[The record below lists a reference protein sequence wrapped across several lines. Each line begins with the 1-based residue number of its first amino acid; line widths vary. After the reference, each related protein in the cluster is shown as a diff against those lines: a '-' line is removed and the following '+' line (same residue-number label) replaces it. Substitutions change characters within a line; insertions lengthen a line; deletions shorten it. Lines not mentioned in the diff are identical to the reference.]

1 MGNNIQN
8 ICKNNSYCLKQ
19 EIKKIETNDLTD
31 SAIKLSK
38 KKTHKF
44 NNFQITSVISESIID
59 QKKEDFDKKS
69 IPLNQDF
76 SLDNNLSIITIS
88 VDEEKNN
95 SEKSFEKEKLDD
107 IKLTKSSSNIFKKT
121 LFNKQSIRSLKQF
134 KKMFTDKY
142 EKLKE
147 EEEKED
153 EEIQNIVITYEGQ
166 LCTFNG
172 ELINENPLEGKG
184 LLKLNSGE
192 ILEGTFIEGKLN
204 KYGKYVDIN
213 RTIFEGD
220 FKNGKLEGKAK
231 IIKFKDNKKI
241 YKIKYFGD
249 IKDFKK
255 EGFGEEECDDY
266 IYEGNFHNDMKE
278 GNGRMEFKKLGDIYE
293 GEFKNDKINGYGIY
307 KWKNK
312 CEYTGY
318 FINGKINGKGKYKW
332 PDGNEYEGIYVNGIR
347 EGIGKMKCNDG
358 RIVNGVFKNGKPN
371 GRGTI
376 EYNGVKYA
384 GIFKKGK
391 FEKFEGNIL

>member
-19 EIKKIETNDLTD
+19 EIKKIETNDLND
-31 SAIKLSK
+31 STIKLSK
-38 KKTHKF
+38 KKTPKF
-44 NNFQITSVISESIID
+44 NNFQITNVISESIID

-134 KKMFTDKY
+134 KKIFTDKY

-213 RTIFEGD
+213 GTIFEGD

>member
-19 EIKKIETNDLTD
+19 EIKKIETNDLND
-31 SAIKLSK
+31 STIKLSK
-38 KKTHKF
+38 KKTPKF

>member
-19 EIKKIETNDLTD
+19 EIKKIETNDLND
-31 SAIKLSK
+31 STIKLSK
-38 KKTHKF
+38 KKTPKF

-134 KKMFTDKY
+134 KKIFTDKY

-204 KYGKYVDIN
+204 KYGKYIDIN
-213 RTIFEGD
+213 GTIFEGD

-278 GNGRMEFKKLGDIYE
+278 GNGRIEFKKLGDIYE
-293 GEFKNDKINGYGIY
+293 GEFKNDKINGYGVY

-312 CEYTGY
+312 SEYTGY